1 MWHRKNSLLCV
12 CFILVSFWLMSTG
25 SVQGQ
30 TSKIEVE
37 KILKEEITPKVVNGI
52 AYIPVKKFYES
63 LGWQVQ
69 WDIRRRAVT
78 VKNDKRQVEFSKGSS
93 TAIIDSYYE
102 VLLESPVVILED
114 RAYICSSFVIQEFGL
129 KIKWDKDKNTLLVSG
144 NESPVIKISGS
155 GNVIVLSDNLIL
167 NIYETYGMDTAR
179 DMLQHADSLLC
190 GGKPGEALQKYREV
204 ADNIE
209 KEQCP
214 DTYAHV
220 LWGMG
225 NALSAAAGLK
235 DSRADLEAAVDL
247 YSRAA
252 DIYRKDGNPDY
263 LLVFN
268 NIGLCYSRLYDLTS
282 EKQFLELARSMFS
295 TAIEKLD
302 AEGEKPAAAA
312 ILENLG
318 KTLSALGDKEA
329 AMKQLKEAINT
340 YEYLL
345 GACSAE
351 DDPEQWA
358 DITVRLGELYIELSF
373 LYDGE
378 NNLLISKD
386 YLEKALKIRNIESY
400 PLDYAKVH
408 EFLGDVY
415 TYLFASHQIPD
426 YLNSAIEAYQESLSI
441 YSADKNSPKAE
452 TVNNKLDRLYHWPG
466 ISSEGAEAGH
476 KGKIR
481 EESL

>member
-1 MWHRKNSLLCV
+1 MCHRKNSLLCI
-12 CFILVSFWLMSTG
+12 CFIIVSFWLMSTG

-37 KILKEEITPKVVNGI
+37 EILKEEITPRVVNGI
-52 AYIPVKKFYES
+52 GYIPVKKFYES

-69 WDIRRRAVT
+69 WDYRRRAVT
-78 VKNDKRQVEFSKGSS
+78 VKNDKRQVEFLKGSS
-93 TAIIDSYYE
+93 TAIMDTYFE

-129 KIKWDKDKNTLLVSG
+129 KIKWDKEKNTLLVSG
-144 NESPVIKISGS
+144 NESPVIKISGR
-155 GNVIVLSDNLIL
+155 GNVIVLSNNLIL
-167 NIYETYGMDTAR
+167 NIYEAYGMDTVR
-179 DMLQHADSLLC
+179 DMLQLADSLLC
-190 GGKPGEALQKYREV
+190 GGKLGEALQKYREV
-204 ADNIE
+204 ADNIK

-214 DTYAHV
+214 NTYAYV

-225 NALSAAAGLK
+225 NALSAAAGLN

-247 YSRAA
+247 YLRAA
-252 DIYRKDGNPDY
+252 EIYRKDGNPDY
-263 LLVFN
+263 LLVYN

-282 EKQFLELARSMFS
+282 EKQFLEQAKSMFS

-302 AEGEKPAAAA
+302 AGSEKPAAAA

-329 AMKQLKEAINT
+329 ASKQLTEAINT

-351 DDPEQWA
+351 DNPEHWA

-386 YLEKALKIRNIESY
+386 YLDKALKIRNIESY
-400 PLDYAKVH
+400 PLDYAKIH
-408 EFLGDVY
+408 ECLGDVY
-415 TYLFASHQIPD
+415 TYLFAIQPIPD
-426 YLNSAIEAYQESLSI
+426 YFNSAIGAYQESLSI
-441 YSADKNSPKAE
+441 YSADKNTVKAD
-452 TVNNKLDRLYHWPG
+452 TVNNKLDRLYQRLE
-466 ISSEGAEAGH
+466 ISKGAEAGH
-476 KGKIR
+476 KGKFR